1 MTEEVGMDK
10 VKVGLVGAGWIGQHH
25 GTNVAKNPGAELAAV
40 CDPEPAKAKAFLER
54 IGVKARVYSSF
65 DELLKQDD
73 IPTVVIASPNASHAA
88 QAVAA
93 AQAGRHFYVEKPLAI
108 TLEDCRKVASAARAA
123 GVKSAMGYH
132 RRYNPLALHARSLL
146 AEGKL
151 GDLVLAESD
160 YFHFVPGN
168 LDIWSWLGDDKVAG
182 SLIHAGTGHNV
193 DLLRYFAGEVTE
205 VSCFKDVRMPRKIQ
219 VKTEDIAIINLRFQS
234 GVLGRVGLFLGPILP
249 FTFTLRLF
257 GTKGS
262 IDDNRLWLDS
272 IPDFAETGRENDFI
286 ELPRSWVPDNV
297 QGGISETWKACLDAF
312 IDDVRLGRAPAN
324 DAESGFRTAAV
335 CFAALQSAATG
346 QAVKPETL

>member
-1 MTEEVGMDK
+1 MTSAEK

-25 GTNVAKNPGAELAAV
+25 GSNVAKNPNAELAAV
-40 CDPEPAKAKAFLER
+40 CDADTDKARAFAEKLGAR
-54 IGVKARVYSSF
+54 ARVYGKLE
-65 DELLKQDD
+65 DLLKQDD
-73 IPTVVIASPNASHAA
+73 IRTVVIASPNAAHGE

-93 AQAGRHFYVEKPLAI
+93 AQAGRNIYVEKPLAI
-108 TLEDCRKVASAARAA
+108 TLEDCRKVAASAKAA

-132 RRYNPLALHARSLL
+132 RRFNPLALHARSLI

-168 LDIWSWLGDDKVAG
+168 LEIWEWLGNEKIAG
-182 SLIHAGTGHNV
+182 SLIHAGTGHNI
-193 DLLRYFAGEVTE
+193 DLLRSFAGEVAE

-219 VKTEDIAIINLRFQS
+219 VGTEDIAIINLRFES

-262 IDDNRLWLDS
+262 LDNTRLWLDS
-272 IPDFAETGRENDFI
+272 MPELGERGRENDFI

-297 QGGISETWKACLDAF
+297 QGGISETWKACMDRF
-312 IDDVRLGRAPAN
+312 IDDVRLDRSPEN
-324 DAESGFRTAAV
+324 DVESGFRTAAV
-335 CFAALQSAATG
+335 CFAALEAASSG
-346 QAVKPETL
+346 RAVKPERL